1 MACIEGDKLKS
12 EVLSKVEE
20 YLAAEQ
26 ALSTSTS
33 FEEEFSRVRTE
44 RAHALVFEARQRYF
58 QHLKAHHCDTDAIHT
73 VEPSRLNAI
82 AV

>member
-1 MACIEGDKLKS
+1 MACIEGDKLKN
-12 EVLSKVEE
+12 EVLSRVEE

-26 ALSTSTS
+26 ALSSSSS
-33 FEEEFSRVRTE
+33 FEEVFSRARTE

-58 QHLKAHHCDTDAIHT
+58 HHLKTHRCEVGA
-73 VEPSRLNAI
+73 PSQLTAI

>member
-1 MACIEGDKLKS
+1 MCIEGDKLKH
-12 EVLSKVEE
+12 EVLSRVDE

-26 ALSTSTS
+26 ALSSS
-33 FEEEFSRVRTE
+33 PMFEEEFSRARTE

-58 QHLKAHHCDTDAIHT
+58 HHLKTHHCDG
-73 VEPSRLNAI
+73 VESGQLSAI

>member
-1 MACIEGDKLKS
+1 MACTEGDKLKN
-12 EVLSKVEE
+12 EVLSRVEE

-26 ALSTSTS
+26 ALSSSSS
-33 FEEEFSRVRTE
+33 FEAEFSRARTE

-58 QHLKAHHCDTDAIHT
+58 NHLKTHHCEGVA
-73 VEPSRLNAI
+73 SGQLNAI